1 MTFPARKQPA
11 PPHAPAPAS
20 RAFRAGV
27 AQPMKTFDAIRT
39 ANAGGRRGSAGE
51 ELVPSGQDV
60 FQVRQAD
67 RGVMVRPNGTYNFVR
82 VAGET
87 QARAQTLISSKAG
100 HAAIAGGRPVLYAGT
115 VRFDNGA
122 LDWWSNY
129 SGTYQPIA
137 AFRAQASL
145 PEDRFMPW
153 QRLQMGGIGMQRN
166 TFRDQ
171 RKVLDPE
178 KPKQPQRSQP
188 DTAKAAAEPVPQHS
202 TAPAPKKPEP
212 IEVKGASRAR
222 PVPSTPPVPVKAA
235 TATAQAKRVIM
246 PPPPPFWPGT
256 RAR

>member
-1 MTFPARKQPA
+1 MTLPARKPPA
-11 PPHAPAPAS
+11 PS
-20 RAFRAGV
+20 V
-27 AQPMKTFDAIRT
+27 VQPMKTFDALRT

-51 ELVPSGQDV
+51 ELVASGQDI
-60 FQVRQAD
+60 FQVRQVD

-87 QARAQTLISSKAG
+87 RARAQTLISSKAG

-137 AFRAQASL
+137 AFRSQASL
-145 PEDRFMPW
+145 PEERFMPW

-171 RKVLDPE
+171 RKLLDPE
-178 KPKQPQRSQP
+178 KPKQPERAKPAAAVEPGPQRS
-188 DTAKAAAEPVPQHS
+188 TL
-202 TAPAPKKPEP
+202 PAPKKTEP
-212 IEVKGASRAR
+212 VDVKPAA
-222 PVPSTPPVPVKAA
+222 PTKPAMMPAAMTTPMPAK
-235 TATAQAKRVIM
+235 ATAQAKRAV
-246 PPPPPFWPGT
+246 PPPALSWPM
-256 RAR
+256 ARGR